1 MNSPEAN
8 LSSVQRQTQALLDL
22 VEADRA
28 RQCAQ
33 ILGDADAR
41 AAALRAQART
51 QALSRLRQAF
61 DDQRRLSR
69 ENVAAA
75 TARLATQRRLH
86 AQQRNAALL
95 QLAWQ
100 QLPGEL
106 RARWQ
111 QPEARAA
118 WVAHVV
124 ASAAERLPRRAW
136 RIVHAPGWPA
146 EEQQALAQGLAAELG
161 TAPQFEAD
169 KAIAAGLKIVVD
181 GNVIDGTLA
190 GLLADRS
197 TFDAQLLRRLE
208 AQP

>member
-1 MNSPEAN
+1 
-8 LSSVQRQTQALLDL
+8 VQRQTQALLDL

-33 ILGDADAR
+33 ILGDAEAL

-51 QALSRLRQAF
+51 AALTRLRQAF
-61 DDQRRLSR
+61 DEQRRLSR
-69 ENVAAA
+69 EHAAA
-75 TARLATQRRLH
+75 AQARLATNRRLR
-86 AQQRNAALL
+86 AQQRYAALL

-100 QLPGEL
+100 QLPREL
-106 RARWQ
+106 SARWQ

-124 ASAAERLPRRAW
+124 ASATERLPHRAW

-146 EEQQALAQGLAAELG
+146 EEQQVLAQALSGELG
-161 TAPQFEAD
+161 SAPRFEAD
-169 KAIAAGLKIVVD
+169 QTIAAGLKIVVD

-197 TFDAQLLRRLE
+197 AFDAQVLRRLE
-208 AQP
+208 AAP